1 MEQSMK
7 RNLIYFFTTL
17 FLIISYA
24 TFAAEEKYT
33 IDPLH
38 SFVVWRIDHLGFSTQ
53 TGKWPTNGFIL
64 LDNNDLSKS
73 KVDVT
78 IKINSLIT
86 GIPELNKHLEAP
98 LFFDA
103 AKYPIATFISQKVNL
118 LSKDTADVQGN
129 LTLHGVTKPVTLQV
143 HLNKM
148 AQNPV
153 NDKMSVGFS
162 ADTAINRSDFG
173 IKGFLPMVGDKVHLV
188 IDVEAQKD
196 AK

>member
-1 MEQSMK
+1 MK
-7 RNLIYFFTTL
+7 RNLIYFFTIL
-17 FLIISYA
+17 FSISSYT

-38 SFVVWRIDHLGFSTQ
+38 SFVVWRVDHLGFSTQ
-53 TGKWPTNGFIL
+53 TGKWPANGFIW
-64 LDNNDLSKS
+64 LDNNDPAKS
-73 KVDVT
+73 RVDVT
-78 IKINSLIT
+78 IKINNLIT

-98 LFFDA
+98 LFFDSE
-103 AKYPIATFISQKVNL
+103 KYPTATFVSNKINL
-118 LSKDTADVQGN
+118 LSKDTAEVQGN
-129 LTLHGVTKPVTLQV
+129 LMLHGVTKPITLQV

-148 AQNPV
+148 GQNPV

-162 ADTAINRSDFG
+162 ADTAINRSDFE

>member
-1 MEQSMK
+1 MK
-7 RNLIYFFTTL
+7 RNFIYFLTFLLSTFTC
-17 FLIISYA
+17 IASY
-24 TFAAEEKYT
+24 AAEEKYT

-38 SFVVWRIDHLGFSTQ
+38 SFVVFRINHLEFSVQ
-53 TGKWPTNGFIL
+53 TGKWPVNGSIL
-64 LDNNDLSKS
+64 LDNNDPAKS

-78 IKINSLIT
+78 IKINSLVT
-86 GIPELNKHLEAP
+86 GIAELNKHLEAP

-103 AKYPIATFISQKVNL
+103 QKYPSATFASSKVTL
-118 LSKDTADVQGN
+118 LSKDTAEVQGN
-129 LTLHGVTKPVTLQV
+129 LTLHGETKPVTLHV

-148 AQNPV
+148 GQNPV

-162 ADTAINRSDFG
+162 AETVINRSDFG

-196 AK
+196 SK

>member
-1 MEQSMK
+1 MK
-7 RNLIYFFTTL
+7 RNLIYFFTIL
-17 FLIISYA
+17 FSIISHT

-38 SFVVWRIDHLGFSTQ
+38 SFVVWRVDHLGFSTQ
-53 TGKWPTNGFIL
+53 TGKWPANGFIW
-64 LDNNDLSKS
+64 LDNNDPAKS
-73 KVDVT
+73 KVDAT
-78 IKINSLIT
+78 IKINSLVT
-86 GIPELNKHLEAP
+86 GISELNKHLEAP

-103 AKYPIATFISQKVNL
+103 EKYPTATFISNKVNL
-118 LSKDTADVQGN
+118 LSKDTAEVQGN
-129 LTLHGVTKPVTLQV
+129 LTLHGVTKPITLHV
-143 HLNKM
+143 NLNKM
-148 AQNPV
+148 GQNPV

-188 IDVEAQKD
+188 IDIEAQKD

>member
-1 MEQSMK
+1 MK
-7 RNLIYFFTTL
+7 HNFIYFFT
-17 FLIISYA
+17 FIFSMISCA
-24 TFAAEEKYT
+24 TSYAAEEKYT
-33 IDPLH
+33 IDLQH
-38 SFVVWRIDHLGFSTQ
+38 SFVVWRVDHLGFSTQ
-53 TGKWPTNGFIL
+53 TGKWPANGFIL
-64 LDNNDLSKS
+64 LDNNDPSKS

-78 IKINSLIT
+78 IKINTLVT
-86 GIPELNKHLEAP
+86 GIAELNKHLEAP

-103 AKYPIATFISQKVNL
+103 TKYPTATFVSQKINL
-118 LSKDTADVQGN
+118 LSKDTASVQGN

-148 AQNPV
+148 GANPV

-188 IDVEAQKD
+188 IDVEAQK
-196 AK
+196 ATK